1 MDAYKSLVELPK
13 EGKIRNTV
21 VSNYVVDDHQEII
34 HSAVTMEPV
43 AKNTIDYFQ
52 KEGDVMYLA

>member
-1 MDAYKSLVELPK
+1 MDAYKSLEELPK

-21 VSNYVVDDHQEII
+21 VSNYVVDDLQELI
-34 HSAVTMEPV
+34 HASVTMEPV